1 MIATLYS
8 TQLARSTVVVA
19 KILMNSIVELAV
31 FCMGVIITKFTC
43 LDVASIDTN

>member
-1 MIATLYS
+1 MIATLYN

-31 FCMGVIITKFTC
+31 FCMGVITKFTC